1 MNPFEIL
8 GELNTTTANNWADIG
23 EGSYN
28 SFMINRGLSYHLDT
42 VMLANEMSKS
52 YKHLPKQMQYDFYRL
67 AIQPKK
73 KRFSKWSKPEE
84 SKDLELIMEAYQV
97 TRRKAQTLLSV
108 LNSTAIATIKDT
120 MTKGGR

>member
-23 EGSYN
+23 DVAYN
-28 SFMINRGLSYHLDT
+28 SFIINRGLSYHLDT
-42 VMLANEMSKS
+42 IMLANEMSKS
-52 YKHLPKQMQYDFYRL
+52 YKHLSKQMQYDFYRL

-73 KRFSKWSKPEE
+73 KRFSKWAKPEE
-84 SKDLELIMEAYQV
+84 SKDLEMIMEAYQV

-108 LNSTAIATIKDT
+108 LNSTAIATIENT